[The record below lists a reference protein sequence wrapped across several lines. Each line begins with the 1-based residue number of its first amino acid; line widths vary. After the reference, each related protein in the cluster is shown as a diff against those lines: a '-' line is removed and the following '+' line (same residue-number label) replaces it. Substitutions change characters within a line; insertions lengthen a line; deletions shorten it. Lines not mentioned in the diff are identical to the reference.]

1 MKKIP
6 AALLALLAT
15 SSSPRN
21 SCHGFSASNNNQRRP
36 KKDFSIVKSVAP
48 IQNAFSNT
56 NKKKE
61 QKKNNSQQQQQ
72 QQQQHQQRRR
82 PNPNQRDN
90 SISQRDPIISLNM
103 NLDYLAKSGQRDAA
117 IRAEE
122 MLQRIE
128 ALHDDGYYEK
138 SPDVCSYNSVINAY
152 AHGKVSGAS
161 DHAHRLMTRMDE
173 KGIEP
178 NAITWNTLLRCLLKE
193 VKDAKST
200 KVSEEKVE
208 DATSIISNMED
219 LGLANTISYNTVISI
234 LSKSKLPDA
243 AERSEVWLNRMIDQF
258 AKTGNEKIQ
267 PDTTSFN
274 SVIHTYAN
282 TNRFSAGA
290 PQQAIA
296 NPNQLFASAKM
307 AEKTL
312 DRMEKSFKSGE
323 NDQVKPDVVSYSAVI
338 NAYAKA
344 AKFDGECATIAM
356 DILNRMLKMYE
367 EGNKDV
373 KPNKRTYTS
382 VINAFARSG
391 EAEAADNLL
400 TQMKEY
406 YALGDTSLKPDTVCY
421 SSVIDGYAK
430 VGGEEAGFRAEELLH
445 EMENLYN
452 QGDIDVKPNTRTYRS
467 AITALGK
474 SRQPRA
480 AEKAEQILEEMEY
493 MGSFGAHDL
502 APNTICYNAVI
513 DAYARGRS
521 MMKAY
526 RAELLLEKMLEE
538 SAKGNTLIRPDT
550 ITFNSVINAAARS
563 FGDATV
569 RREAYL
575 IGLGAFKKIH
585 EYDHCKPSSIT
596 YVLFLNVLK
605 NLVEEGDAR
614 DNMADRTYQLS
625 VSLGLTNSKVKEQIR
640 TICSPLVAER
650 IIRYG

>member
-1 MKKIP
+1 MKKLHQ
-6 AALLALLAT
+6 ATLLALLAT
-15 SSSPRN
+15 SCS
-21 SCHGFSASNNNQRRP
+21 GFSASNQRRP
-36 KKDFSIVKSVAP
+36 KKDFSAQIVEEVIVKSVAP
-48 IQNAFSNT
+48 KVHNTFSSNP
-56 NKKKE
+56 NKS
-61 QKKNNSQQQQQ
+61 KNK
-72 QQQQHQQRRR
+72 RRR
-82 PNPNQRDN
+82 PNPNQREN

-161 DHAHRLMTRMDE
+161 GHAHRLMKRMEE

-178 NAITWNTLLRCLLKE
+178 NSITWNTVLRCLLNEVREANKKE
-193 VKDAKST
+193 
-200 KVSEEKVE
+200 VSEEKVE
-208 DATSIISNMED
+208 DAESIIANMED
-219 LGLANTISYNTVISI
+219 LGLVNTISYNTVISI

-258 AKTGNEKIQ
+258 EKTGDDRIQ
-267 PDTTSFN
+267 PDTCSFN
-274 SVIHTYAN
+274 SVIHAYAN

-290 PQQAIA
+290 PQR
-296 NPNQLFASAKM
+296 AKM
-307 AEKTL
+307 AEKIIN
-312 DRMEKSFKSGE
+312 RMERSYQSGE

-344 AKFDGECATIAM
+344 AEFDKDCATKAM
-356 DILNRMLKMYE
+356 DVLNRMVKMYE
-367 EGNKDV
+367 GGDKDV

-382 VINAFARSG
+382 VINAFARTG

-430 VGGEEAGFRAEELLH
+430 IGGEEAGFRAEELLR
-445 EMENLYN
+445 EMEDRYN

-493 MGSFGAHDL
+493 MGSFGAQDL

-521 MMKAY
+521 IGKAY

-538 SAKGNTLIRPDT
+538 SEKGNTLIRPDT

-563 FGDATV
+563 FGDPIV

-585 EYDHCKPSSIT
+585 EYEHCNPSSIT

-614 DNMADRTYQLS
+614 DNMAERTFQLS
-625 VSLGLTNSKVKEQIR
+625 VSLGLANGKVREQVR
-640 TICSPLVAER
+640 KTCSPLVAER
-650 IIRYG
+650 ILSSK

>member
-1 MKKIP
+1 MTKFHH

-15 SSSPRN
+15 FSPSN
-21 SCHGFSASNNNQRRP
+21 YCNGFSASNQRRP
-36 KKDFSIVKSVAP
+36 KKDFSAQIVVKSVAP
-48 IQNAFSNT
+48 KVKNTLPT
-56 NKKKE
+56 NKKS
-61 QKKNNSQQQQQ
+61 KNKQQQQQ
-72 QQQQHQQRRR
+72 QRRR
-82 PNPNQRDN
+82 SNPNQRQN
-90 SISQRDPIISLNM
+90 SISQRDPIVSLNM

-161 DHAHRLMTRMDE
+161 GHAHRLMKRMEE
-173 KGIEP
+173 KGIEA
-178 NAITWNTLLRCLLKE
+178 NSITWNTLLRCLLKE
-193 VKDAKST
+193 VKEARDKS
-200 KVSEEKVE
+200 VSEEKVE
-208 DATSIISNMED
+208 DAESIIANMED
-219 LGLANTISYNTVISI
+219 LGIVNTISYNTVISI

-243 AERSEVWLNRMIDQF
+243 AEKSEVWLNRMIDQF
-258 AKTGNEKIQ
+258 AKTGNENIQ
-267 PDTTSFN
+267 PDTCFFN
-274 SVIHTYAN
+274 SVIHAYAN

-290 PQQAIA
+290 PQR
-296 NPNQLFASAKM
+296 AKM
-307 AEKTL
+307 AERVVK
-312 DRMEKSFKSGE
+312 RMEKVFQSGE

-344 AKFDGECATIAM
+344 AEFDKDCATKAM
-356 DILNRMLKMYE
+356 DILKHMAKMF
-367 EGNKDV
+367 EGGDKDV

-382 VINAFARSG
+382 VINAFARTG

-452 QGDIDVKPNTRTYRS
+452 QGDSDVKPNTRTYRS

-513 DAYARGRS
+513 DAYAHGRS
-521 MMKAY
+521 MEKAY

-563 FGDATV
+563 FGDSIV

-585 EYDHCKPSSIT
+585 EYEYCKPSSIT

-614 DNMADRTYQLS
+614 DNMAERTFQLS
-625 VSLGLTNSKVKEQIR
+625 VSFGLANGKVREQVR
-640 TICSPLVAER
+640 KTCSPLVAER
-650 IIRYG
+650 ILSSNN

>member
-1 MKKIP
+1 MTKFHQ
-6 AALLALLAT
+6 AALLALLAAA
-15 SSSPRN
+15 SP
-21 SCHGFSASNNNQRRP
+21 STYCHGFSASNQRRP
-36 KKDFSIVKSVAP
+36 KKDFAAQIVEEVIVKSVAP
-48 IQNAFSNT
+48 KSK
-56 NKKKE
+56 NK
-61 QKKNNSQQQQQ
+61 QQQQ
-72 QQQQHQQRRR
+72 RRS
-82 PNPNQRDN
+82 NPNQRQN

-161 DHAHRLMTRMDE
+161 GHAHRLMKRMEE
-173 KGIEP
+173 KGIEA
-178 NAITWNTLLRCLLKE
+178 NSITWNTLLRCLLKE
-193 VKDAKST
+193 VKESRDK

-208 DATSIISNMED
+208 DAESIIANMED
-219 LGLANTISYNTVISI
+219 LGFANTISYNTVISI
-234 LSKSKLPDA
+234 LSKSKLPDS
-243 AERSEVWLNRMIDQF
+243 AERSEVWLNQMIDRF
-258 AKTGNEKIQ
+258 AKTGNENIQ

-274 SVIHTYAN
+274 AVIHAYAN

-290 PQQAIA
+290 PQR
-296 NPNQLFASAKM
+296 AKM
-307 AEKTL
+307 AERVVK
-312 DRMEKSFKSGE
+312 RMEKSFKSGE
-323 NDQVKPDVVSYSAVI
+323 NDQVKPDVVSYTAVI

-344 AKFDGECATIAM
+344 AEFDEECATKAM
-356 DILNRMLKMYE
+356 DILNRMVKMYE
-367 EGNKDV
+367 GGDKDV

-382 VINAFARSG
+382 VINAFARTG
-391 EAEAADNLL
+391 KAEAADNLL
-400 TQMKEY
+400 TQMKEQ

-452 QGDIDVKPNTRTYRS
+452 QGDSDVKPNTRTYRS

-493 MGSFGAHDL
+493 MGSLGAHDL

-513 DAYARGRS
+513 DAYARGRT
-521 MMKAY
+521 MEKAY
-526 RAELLLEKMLEE
+526 RAELLLEQMLEE

-563 FGDATV
+563 FGDSIV

-585 EYDHCKPSSIT
+585 EYEHCKPSSIT
-596 YVLFLNVLK
+596 YVLFLTVLK

-614 DNMADRTYQLS
+614 DNMAERTYQLS
-625 VSLGLTNSKVKEQIR
+625 VSFGLANGKVREQVR
-640 TICSPLVAER
+640 KTCSPLVAER
-650 IIRYG
+650 ILSSNK

>member
-1 MKKIP
+1 MKKFHQ
-6 AALLALLAT
+6 ATLLALLAT
-15 SSSPRN
+15 SCN
-21 SCHGFSASNNNQRRP
+21 GFSASNNQRRP
-36 KKDFSIVKSVAP
+36 KKDFSAQIVEEVIVKSVTP
-48 IQNAFSNT
+48 KVQNTFSSNP
-56 NKKKE
+56 NKRSM
-61 QKKNNSQQQQQ
+61 KNNK
-72 QQQQHQQRRR
+72 RPRR

-161 DHAHRLMTRMDE
+161 GHAHRLMKRMEE

-178 NAITWNTLLRCLLKE
+178 NSITWNTLLRCLLKE
-193 VKDAKST
+193 VKET
-200 KVSEEKVE
+200 TNTEVSEEKVE
-208 DATSIISNMED
+208 DAESIITNMED

-258 AKTGNEKIQ
+258 AKTGDDTIQ
-267 PDTTSFN
+267 PDTCSFN
-274 SVIHTYAN
+274 SVIHAYAN

-290 PQQAIA
+290 PQR
-296 NPNQLFASAKM
+296 AKM
-307 AEKTL
+307 AENIIN
-312 DRMEKSFKSGE
+312 RMERSYQSGE

-344 AKFDGECATIAM
+344 AEFDKDCATKAM
-356 DILNRMLKMYE
+356 DILNRMVKMYE
-367 EGNKDV
+367 GGDKDV

-382 VINAFARSG
+382 VINAFARTG

-430 VGGEEAGFRAEELLH
+430 EGGEEAAFRAEELLH
-445 EMENLYN
+445 EMEDLYN
-452 QGDIDVKPNTRTYRS
+452 QGDMDVKPNTRTYRS

-521 MMKAY
+521 IGKAY

-538 SAKGNTLIRPDT
+538 SEKGNTLIRPDT

-563 FGDATV
+563 FGDAVV

-585 EYDHCKPSSIT
+585 EYEHCKPSSIT

-614 DNMADRTYQLS
+614 DNMAERTFQLS
-625 VSLGLTNSKVKEQIR
+625 VSLGLANGKVREQVR
-640 TICSPLVAER
+640 KT
-650 IIRYG
+650 